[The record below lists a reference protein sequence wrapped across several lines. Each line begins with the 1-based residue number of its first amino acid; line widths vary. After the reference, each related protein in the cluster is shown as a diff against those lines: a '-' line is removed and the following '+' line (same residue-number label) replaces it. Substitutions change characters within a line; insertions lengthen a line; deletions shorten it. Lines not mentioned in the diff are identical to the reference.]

1 MRGRGAKV
9 SAAAARNLRGGHPWV
24 FRDSL
29 RRPLD
34 GLEPGATIR
43 VDDEEG
49 RVIGWGLVEPEGAVA
64 VRMLSRDP
72 EFRWDADTMGG
83 RVAAAAAYREAH
95 LPDTV
100 RQCHRLIHAEADG
113 FPGLAVDRLG
123 DYLLVY
129 AYSRAAR
136 SYVDAILPVLESS
149 FAPRG
154 IYLQDRVR
162 PVTADET
169 RPPAAHVAGK
179 AAPVEFEVEEE
190 GLRFVVDVTAPVSTG
205 LFLDLREGRRL
216 CESLAG
222 GREVL
227 NLFSFTGAFSL
238 RALRGGAKNVVNV
251 DAAARSHARCRQ
263 NLSASGMDPEACEA
277 LTGDAF
283 KHLERMRSRKR
294 LFDLVIVDPPPFSR
308 VRSRTFSALRDWSEL
323 MTAVTAV
330 VRPGGQVLVVSNAS
344 GLPEAD
350 LLTAVGEGALR
361 GGRIARVVCE
371 RSLPPDFP
379 VLPAFFEGRYLRIKL
394 LQIP

>member
-1 MRGRGAKV
+1 VRGRGAKV
-9 SAAAARNLRGGHPWV
+9 SAAAARSLRGGHPWV

-64 VRMLSRDP
+64 VRMLSRER
-72 EFRWDADTMGG
+72 EFRWDADAMGE
-83 RVAAAAAYREAH
+83 RVAAAAAYREGR

-113 FPGLAVDRLG
+113 LPGLAVDRLG
-123 DYLLVY
+123 DYLLVCT
-129 AYSRAAR
+129 YSRAAR
-136 SYVDAILPVLESS
+136 SYVDAILPVLESAFS
-149 FAPRG
+149 PRG

-162 PVTADET
+162 AVSADEI

-179 AAPVEFEVEEE
+179 AAPVELEVEEE
-190 GLRFVVDVTAPVSTG
+190 GLRFVVDVTAPVSAG

-216 CESLAG
+216 CESIAS
-222 GREVL
+222 RCDVL
-227 NLFSFTGAFSL
+227 NLFSFTGAFAL
-238 RALRGGAKNVVNV
+238 RALRGGAKHVVNV
-251 DAAARSHARCRQ
+251 DSSPRSHARCRQ

-277 LTGDAF
+277 LTGDTF

-308 VRSRTFSALRDWSEL
+308 VRNRTFSALRDWSEL
-323 MTAVTAV
+323 MEAVTAV
-330 VRPGGQVLVVSNAS
+330 VAPGGQVLAVSNAS

-350 LLTAVGEGALR
+350 LLVSLGEGALR
-361 GGRIARVVCE
+361 GGRIARLVGE
-371 RSLPPDFP
+371 RGLPPDFP
-379 VLPAFFEGRYLRIKL
+379 VLPAFVEGRYLKIKL
-394 LQIP
+394 LHIP

>member
-1 MRGRGAKV
+1 VRGRGAKV
-9 SAAAARNLRGGHPWV
+9 SAAAARSLRGGHPWV

-34 GLEPGATIR
+34 GVEAGTTIR

-64 VRMLSRDP
+64 VRLVSRDP
-72 EFRWDADTMGG
+72 DFRWDADAMAE
-83 RVAAAAAYREAH
+83 RVTAAAAYRKAH

-100 RQCHRLIHAEADG
+100 RQCHRLVHGEADG
-113 FPGLAVDRLG
+113 LPGLAVDRLG
-123 DYLLVY
+123 DYLLMCT
-129 AYSRAAR
+129 YSRAAH
-136 SYVDAILPVLESS
+136 SYVDAILPVLESAFS
-149 FAPRG
+149 PRG

-179 AAPVEFEVEEE
+179 PAPVEFEVEEE

-222 GREVL
+222 GCEVL
-227 NLFSFTGAFSL
+227 NLFSFTGAFAL
-238 RALRGGAKNVVNV
+238 RALRGGAKRVVNV
-251 DAAARSHARCRQ
+251 DSAARSHARCRQ

-283 KHLERMRSRKR
+283 KHLERMRSRQR
-294 LFDLVIVDPPPFSR
+294 LFDLVVVDPPPFSR
-308 VRSRTFSALRDWSEL
+308 VRNRAFSALRDWSEL
-323 MTAVTAV
+323 MNAVTAV
-330 VRPGGQVLVVSNAS
+330 VAPGGQVLVVSNAS

-350 LLTAVGEGALR
+350 LLSAVGEGALR
-361 GGRIARVVCE
+361 GGRIARLVGE
-371 RSLPPDFP
+371 RGLPPDFP
-379 VLPAFFEGRYLRIKL
+379 VLPAFVEGRYLKIKL